1 VRQAN
6 LRIGTRGSPL
16 ALAQAQEV
24 QRLLA
29 AAHGANG
36 PSTTVVTIRTSGD
49 RIQDRPLAEA
59 GGTKGFFTK
68 EIEEALVAGN
78 IDLAVH
84 SLKDVPTFLPGGL
97 ALACWLA
104 RADARDAFV
113 SHTAPSLAALPPGA
127 VVASSSLRRCAQVL
141 HLRPDLRVRPIRGN
155 VETRLRRLEE
165 GAADATILAL
175 AGLQRLGLQAKVTAV
190 LPVEDMLPA
199 VAQGAIAVEI
209 RADDAQVAAL
219 LAPLNHAPTAISTT
233 AERAFLARLDGSCRT
248 PIAGLAEPQPGGG
261 VLFRGM
267 LLTPDGAKVVAT
279 SRRGRLADALRLAED
294 AADELLTRA
303 GPEFLRLSTGGERDR
318 P

>member
-1 VRQAN
+1 
-6 LRIGTRGSPL
+6 L
-16 ALAQAQEV
+16 ALAQAHEV
-24 QRLLA
+24 KRLLA
-29 AAHGANG
+29 AAHGAGG

-68 EIEEALVAGN
+68 EIEEALLAGA

-84 SLKDVPTFLPGGL
+84 SLKDMPTVLPGGL

-104 RADARDAFV
+104 RADVRDAFI
-113 SHTAPSLAALPPGA
+113 SHRAPHLAALPPGA

-141 HLRPDLRVRPIRGN
+141 HLRPDLRVRPLRGN
-155 VETRLRRLEE
+155 VETRLKRLEE

-175 AGLQRLGLQAKVTAV
+175 AGLQRLGLEAKVTAA

-209 RADDAQVAAL
+209 RADDAAVAAL
-219 LAPLNHAPTAISTT
+219 LAPLNHAPTAIATT

-261 VLFRGM
+261 VVFRGM
-267 LLTPDGAKVVAT
+267 LLTPDGATVVAT
-279 SRRGRLADALRLAED
+279 SRTGLLADALHLAED

-303 GPEFLRLSTGGERDR
+303 GPEFLRLSGDRDR
-318 P
+318 H